1 MDLKSLWETLIESCN
16 GIRPIADGSDELS
29 LAISYFTPAIE
40 ELSAKLPD
48 YEHREYPKWVNGVL
62 IQKIED
68 DPTQKA
74 VEQKPEG
81 DE

>member
-1 MDLKSLWETLIESCN
+1 MDLKSLWEQLI
-16 GIRPIADGSDELS
+16 DGRDEA
-29 LAISYFTPAIE
+29 AISYFTPAIE

-62 IQKIED
+62 IQKVED

-74 VEQKPEG
+74 AEQKPEG

>member
-1 MDLKSLWETLIESCN
+1 MDLKSLWEQLT
-16 GIRPIADGSDELS
+16 DGRNEP
-29 LAISYFTPAIE
+29 AISYFTPAVE

-62 IQKIED
+62 IQKVED

-74 VEQKPEG
+74 AEQKPEG